1 MRNKVKLSIIFS
13 ARDDG
18 YGDGRPA
25 PGSNSLSPMTFIER
39 LKILIPKEDF
49 GLYIDV
55 DKYNL

>member
-1 MRNKVKLSIIFS
+1 MENKVKLSIIFS

-39 LKILIPKEDF
+39 LKMCNEA
-49 GLYIDV
+49 
-55 DKYNL
+55 NLKNFLVFFNIG